1 MNLLKVNELNH
12 RDISKIRPIMKT
24 KIIFTLLIFTSVLT
38 FAQTKLA
45 DKFFEKFA
53 YIKAS
58 ELYEEAYE
66 KGDDSQHVLSRLG
79 DCYYNNSNTEKAG
92 YWYKIA
98 IEKYADISPEYI
110 YKYIQSQRSLGNY
123 AEANTWLK
131 TFNERQSS
139 DSRANYDASNL
150 SVYKELSSTDKVYV
164 ELTNLDL
171 NSSYSDFGSFIHNG
185 IFYFATSRN
194 ITGGKV
200 YEWNEQPY
208 LDIYQASIGSNGLE
222 FSNIDLV
229 NSPNI
234 NSDFHES
241 SVAITDDGKTMY
253 FTRDNLNKRNKLK
266 VDKKSGTSHLKIYKA
281 DYIDGSWIVED
292 KGLSIN
298 DDVFSTGHPALS
310 PDESKLY
317 FVSDRE
323 GGYGQTDLYVVD
335 ILESGELSSPRNM
348 GDKINTEGREMFPFI
363 AKDSTVYFSSDGY
376 LNLGLLDIFKSDLLK
391 DENAVP
397 SNMGA
402 PFNSGFD
409 DFGYYVDSKSGN
421 GYLSSNRPHP
431 DSKGND
437 DIYSFA
443 SFECKQTVSGV
454 VRHIETSEP
463 IANATV
469 KLIDQTGRVLAE
481 MTTSEL
487 GEYAFE
493 LNCND
498 SYTIVATKTDFKD
511 DLKELTTTEED
522 AKEHEVDLHLTP
534 LIIDNQ
540 IVINPIFFDF
550 DKWNIRTDAKYELE
564 NIVDV
569 LRQHPTMV
577 IKIESHTDSRGSKK
591 YNVKLSDRRAK
602 STRNYIISRGIAKER
617 LESAIGYGENQLLNE
632 CADRVKCSEEKHQEN
647 RRSYFYIVKD

>member
-24 KIIFTLLIFTSVLT
+24 KIIFVILVFTSVLT
-38 FAQTKLA
+38 FAQNKLA

-58 ELYEEAYE
+58 ELYEAAYD
-66 KGDDSQHVLSRLG
+66 KGDDSEHVLTRLG
-79 DCYYNNSNTEKAG
+79 DCYYNNSNTEKAAH
-92 YWYKIA
+92 WYKQA
-98 IEKYADISPEYI
+98 LEKYPEISPEYI
-110 YKYIQSQRSLGNY
+110 YKYIQSERSLGNY
-123 AEANTWLK
+123 SQANDWLK
-131 TFNERQSS
+131 IFNERQSS
-139 DSRANYDASNL
+139 DTRAQYDASNL
-150 SVYKELSSTDKVYV
+150 SVYDELSSTDKVYV

-171 NSSYSDFGSFIHNG
+171 NSSYSDFGSFTHKG
-185 IFYFATSRN
+185 IFYFATTRN
-194 ITGGKV
+194 VSGNKV

-208 LDIYQASIGSNGLE
+208 LDIYQANVGSNGLE
-222 FSNIDLV
+222 FSNIDPI
-229 NSPNI
+229 NSPDI
-234 NSDFHES
+234 NSAFHES
-241 SVAITDDGKTMY
+241 SVAITKDGKTMY
-253 FTRDNLNKRNKLK
+253 FTRDNLNKRSRLK
-266 VDKKSGTSHLKIYKA
+266 FDKKGTSHLKIYKA
-281 DYIDGSWIVED
+281 ISVGGSWVVVDED
-292 KGLSIN
+292 LSIN

-310 PDESKLY
+310 PDERQLY
-317 FVSDRE
+317 FVSDRQ
-323 GGYGQTDLYVVD
+323 GGLGQTDIYVAD
-335 ILESGELSSPRNM
+335 ISEEGDFSTPRNL
-348 GDKINTEGREMFPFI
+348 GNKVNTEGREMFPFI
-363 AKDSTVYFSSDGY
+363 TKDNTLYFSSDGF
-376 LNLGLLDIFKSDLLK
+376 LNLGLLDIFKTDFLN

-397 SNMGA
+397 DNMKA
-402 PFNSGFD
+402 PYNSGFD
-409 DFGYYVDSKSGN
+409 DFGYYVDAVTGN
-421 GYLSSNRPHP
+421 GYLSSNRQHP
-431 DSKGND
+431 DAKGND

-463 IANATV
+463 IPSATV
-469 KLIDQTGRVLAE
+469 KIIDKTGKIIAE
-481 MTTSEL
+481 ITATEQ

-498 SYTIVATKTDFKD
+498 SYTIIANKTDFKD
-511 DLKELTTTEED
+511 DLKELTTTDED

-569 LRQHPTMV
+569 MRQHPTMV

-617 LESAIGYGENQLLNE
+617 LASAIGYGEHQLLNE
-632 CADRVKCSEEKHQEN
+632 CADGVKCSEEKHQAN
-647 RRSYFYIVKD
+647 RRSYFYILKD